1 MQGPYPHGVLLGRQT
16 NKRTK
21 FQIDISV
28 MAVISTIRECT
39 RGWQWPV
46 YLPSW
51 YLGSPLKQANLSC
64 SLTEGRDPITGRAQ
78 GDVCQGEGK
87 TTGPKEGKY
96 RGSQCC
102 WLISNS
108 GLHSRGEGQRVMALE
123 SREGTRA
130 SRRVEE
136 GLSCLSRGEIGRA
149 HV

>member
-28 MAVISTIRECT
+28 MTVISTIRECT
-39 RGWQWPV
+39 QGWQWPV

-78 GDVCQGEGK
+78 GVCAKEREKPQVLRRESTEAASVAGLPPTEG
-87 TTGPKEGKY
+87 PCN
-96 RGSQCC
+96 R
-102 WLISNS
+102 
-108 GLHSRGEGQRVMALE
+108 
-123 SREGTRA
+123 
-130 SRRVEE
+130 
-136 GLSCLSRGEIGRA
+136 
-149 HV
+149 